1 MRKKVK
7 KKSSLFHVTL
17 KQQLIVYKIY
27 RNCTLKLQIT
37 QRFLVNFRKT
47 AFELKFNNQTEFRA
61 QTKWFSTRKPLGKHT
76 RLLQNNGPNQFIFCF
91 LWNEVLYFQH

>member
-17 KQQLIVYKIY
+17 KQQLMVYKIY

-37 QRFLVNFRKT
+37 QRFLVSFRKT
-47 AFELKFNNQTEFRA
+47 AFWA
-61 QTKWFSTRKPLGKHT
+61 QI
-76 RLLQNNGPNQFIFCF
+76 Q
-91 LWNEVLYFQH
+91 